1 MKITFSSLVAFLVFF
16 ASCNDVEMDEN
27 KGLKK
32 QLIGEWASLDLKIN
46 MNTFDNKDSI
56 KVFEVTE
63 ENWKEKMGILPI
75 KTIYMQNGIYV
86 TEHRNLKDS
95 IIFKTAGRWNVF
107 ETTINMRDTFP
118 EIGPA
123 YSYTLNIKNEIAE
136 LSGIED
142 CDQDGKTDDN
152 YFGRLRRK

>member
-1 MKITFSSLVAFLVFF
+1 MKIVLSHLLALIFF
-16 ASCNDVEMDEN
+16 FTSCNDSSTVEN
-27 KGLKK
+27 KELEK
-32 QLIGEWASLDLKIN
+32 QLIGEWASLDLKIA

-123 YSYTLNIKNEIAE
+123 YSYTLNIKDKIAE

-142 CDQDGKTDDN
+142 CDQDGKADDD
-152 YFGRLRRK
+152 YFGRLRKK